1 LQKRISPPHEQS
13 VHDDTPVD
21 LRRAF
26 PLAASN
32 GICQNR
38 RHPSMST
45 PNPSALPPWANE
57 IIDLYESGARA
68 QFILHGNV
76 DDVLLLPAPDKA
88 RIVAL
93 ETYLRERLLARFDVV
108 IRYDLGNGIRVEK
121 GGDRFAE
128 WPPAAKENALPK
140 APREAIIV
148 LTHYLRF
155 CANMAQLKP
164 ERATRVAVIIRNA
177 GLIVP
182 PSGGG
187 ANYELSAIASQL
199 RDWAADPAIAEH
211 HCATFLISENL
222 NDLHPLVARNP
233 QAACIAVPLP
243 QKAELEP
250 ALAQLAAFYPLPL
263 TPFGGDFSQPAAALA
278 GATLNSIETL
288 LQTRHHH
295 RKELTPRD
303 LIDLKKELIERDAQG
318 LIEFIKPDRSLD
330 DLHGQES
337 IKAWLRQDIALWSA
351 GDLAALPMGYLFCG
365 PVGTGKTYM
374 VECLAG
380 EAGVPV
386 VKMKNFRDKWVGST
400 ESNLEKIF
408 LLLDALG
415 RCIVFVDEAAQALGR
430 RNADSGDSGVSG
442 RVYGMMAERMSD
454 SRKRGRIVWA
464 LATSRPDLV
473 EVDLKR
479 PGRVDVK
486 IPLFPTATPE
496 EGYRLIRALAKRRG
510 VPLEES
516 LPEIFRPSIP
526 DLLTP
531 GAAEAL
537 SVKLYR
543 ALKTGAANPEAAL
556 SAALRDYQPPVPL
569 TVIEDQIRLAVH
581 EATDLAFVPDRFRA

>member
-1 LQKRISPPHEQS
+1 MSASPSSELPAWAAE
-13 VHDDTPVD
+13 VVD
-21 LRRAF
+21 R
-26 PLAASN
+26 
-32 GICQNR
+32 
-38 RHPSMST
+38 
-45 PNPSALPPWANE
+45 
-57 IIDLYESGARA
+57 YESGASS

-76 DDVLLLPAPDKA
+76 DDLMLLPNPGGASKLVSLD
-88 RIVAL
+88 VF
-93 ETYLRERLLARFDVV
+93 LRERLLAKFDVV

-128 WPPAAKENALPK
+128 WPPAAKEATLPK
-140 APREAIIV
+140 APREAVIV
-148 LTHYLRF
+148 LSHYLRF
-155 CANMAQLKP
+155 CANVARIKA
-164 ERATRVAVIIRNA
+164 EKAVRVAVIVRNA

-182 PSGGG
+182 PSNGG

-199 RDWAADPAIAEH
+199 RDWASDDSISEQ

-233 QAACIAVPLP
+233 QAACIAIPLP
-243 QKAELEP
+243 QQAELVP
-250 ALAQLAAFYPLPL
+250 ALSQLHATYPVPLASFAADL
-263 TPFGGDFSQPAAALA
+263 SEPAAALA

-288 LQTRHHH
+288 FQTRQH
-295 RKELTPRD
+295 KELALTPKD
-303 LIDLKKELIERDAQG
+303 LFALKKELVEKDAQG
-318 LIEFIKPDRSLD
+318 LIEFVKPDRTLD
-330 DLHGQES
+330 DLHGQDA
-337 IKAWLRQDIALWSA
+337 IKNWLRQDIALWRA

-365 PVGTGKTYM
+365 PVGTGKTFM

-408 LLLDALG
+408 RLLDALG
-415 RCIVFVDEAAQALGR
+415 RCIVFVDEADQALGK
-430 RNADSGDSGVSG
+430 RNAESGDSGVSG

-454 SRKRGRIVWA
+454 SRNRGRILWA

-486 IPLFPTATPE
+486 IPIFPTATPD
-496 EGYRLIRALAKRRG
+496 EGWKLIRALAKRRG
-510 VPLEES
+510 VLLDETPPAEL
-516 LPEIFRPSIP
+516 LPKIP

-543 ALKTGAANPEAAL
+543 TIKTGASNSLDAL
-556 SAALRDYQPPVPL
+556 ALALKDYQPPVPVA
-569 TVIEDQIRLAVH
+569 VIESQIQLAVA
-581 EATDLAFVPDRFRA
+581 EATDLAFVPERFRKAAI